1 MAESREGGALGGWC
15 RDAASTWTSEAGSPW
30 ANVDGD
36 APGTATA
43 TLPMGPRGERASDVA
58 PRPTALPGPLRGDG
72 ADADLRRGGVGLGT
86 PPAGRACRRPP
97 WVRDTRGAWPLG
109 GGARPAFGDGSGA
122 GPATAGPDR
131 PARARP
137 GGCGAAAPAGRRP
150 ARRHRPPS
158 GRRRLGCREGSRCGG
173 ARAAFG
179 NGSGAGPAT
188 AGPERIGRSCSGGCG
203 AAAPAAGRLDRGR
216 ADTSC
221 GAPAPA
227 AGHAIGGR
235 RAARPTA
242 ARRGAQTGGP
252 RRSRHAVH
260 GCRRPHVPTD
270 PVGRR
275 DTDGRSGT
283 AARESGAVGLP
294 RAAAVQGVLACGRS
308 YRRSR
313 AATLGSISSDGEAP
327 VAVGSSASRA
337 ARR

>member
-1 MAESREGGALGGWC
+1 MDRTPATSRSSRALWFAVDGGARTVGSVGRLRSCGERGGWIWRSRERAERSGGGAVT
-15 RDAASTWTSEAGSPW
+15 RP
-30 ANVDGD
+30 
-36 APGTATA
+36 APG
-43 TLPMGPRGERASDVA
+43 RGRPVRRGRTSTVTRQGRRRRLCRWGRAVSA
-58 PRPTALPGPLRGDG
+58 RPTWPHGRRLSPARRAARRRRRRRSDF
-72 ADADLRRGGVGLGT
+72 RRGGVGLGT

-137 GGCGAAAPAGRRP
+137 GGCGAATPAGRRP

-203 AAAPAAGRLDRGR
+203 AAAPAAGRLDPGR

-242 ARRGAQTGGP
+242 ARRGASD
-252 RRSRHAVH
+252 RRSTRITTGRAPQ
-260 GCRRPHVPTD
+260 GRPPQ
-270 PVGRR
+270 R
-275 DTDGRSGT
+275 
-283 AARESGAVGLP
+283 L
-294 RAAAVQGVLACGRS
+294 L
-308 YRRSR
+308 
-313 AATLGSISSDGEAP
+313 
-327 VAVGSSASRA
+327 
-337 ARR
+337 